1 MTDEQIRTED
11 RVRYTITE
19 DGIADVRMVREDKM
33 NALDDA
39 MFEALIT
46 VGQEIAANNKVRA
59 VVISGD
65 GRAFCAGLDFGRFE
79 AMKGGAIRAVSQ
91 RDPIGPAKAT
101 GQQAPHVWTAM
112 PVPVIA
118 AVHGFAFGGGC
129 QIALAADI
137 RIVHPDTKMSLLE
150 TKWGLI
156 PDMTGTQLLAGLVRR
171 DVAKELIYTHKIV
184 DGVEAER
191 IGLATRTSQTP
202 YDDAMALAKEIA
214 SKSPHAIRHAKVL
227 TEMAGRASLEEGFDQ
242 EQVAIKDLIGTP
254 NQVEAVT
261 AGMSKREAKYA
272 DYDG

>member
-46 VGQEIAANNKVRA
+46 VGQEIAQNNKIRA

-79 AMKGGAIRAVSQ
+79 AMKGGELRAISNRE
-91 RDPIGPAKAT
+91 PIGAAKVT
-101 GQQAPHVWTAM
+101 GQQAPYVWTNL

-191 IGLATRTSQTP
+191 IGLATHTSETP

-227 TEMAGRASLEEGFDQ
+227 TEMAGRATLEEGFDQ
-242 EQVAIKDLIGTP
+242 EQVAIRDLIGSP

>member
-19 DGIADVRMVREDKM
+19 DGIADVRMVRVDKM

-39 MFEALIT
+39 MFEALIA
-46 VGQEIAANNKVRA
+46 VGQEIAANNKIRA

-79 AMKGGAIRAVSQ
+79 AMKGGAIRAIAQ
-91 RDPIGPAKAT
+91 RDAIGPAKAT
-101 GQQAPHVWTAM
+101 GQQAPYVWTNL

-137 RIVHPDTKMSLLE
+137 RIVHPETKMSLLE

-171 DVAKELIYTHKIV
+171 DVAKELIYTHKII
-184 DGVEAER
+184 DGTEAER
-191 IGLATRTSQTP
+191 IGLATRVSDTP
-202 YDDAMALAKEIA
+202 YDDAMAMAKEIA

-227 TEMAGRASLEEGFDQ
+227 TEMAGRATLEEGFDQ

-261 AGMSKREAKYA
+261 AGMSKRDAKYA

>member
-11 RVRYTITE
+11 RVRYTITD
-19 DGIADVRMVREDKM
+19 DGIADVRLVREDKM

-79 AMKGGAIRAVSQ
+79 AMKGGELRAIAQ

-101 GQQAPHVWTAM
+101 GQQAPYVWTNL

-137 RIVHPDTKMSLLE
+137 RIVHPETKMSLLE

-191 IGLATRTSQTP
+191 IGLATHVSDTP
-202 YDDAMALAKEIA
+202 YDDAMALAKDIA

-227 TEMAGRASLEEGFDQ
+227 TEMAGRASLEEGLDQ
-242 EQVAIKDLIGTP
+242 EQVAIRDLIGSP

-261 AGMSKREAKYA
+261 AGMSKREAKFA